1 MAIGIGG
8 AGSRLAAKLDPE
20 ATLVNVS
27 QTELDKVDG
36 GSARIL
42 ASVHSLHG
50 QLRGSRKN
58 RDIGHDAY
66 QSVRRQLQELIRGN
80 KVFCSS
86 GGGTGNG
93 ITTGILEDIA
103 SVNEIPTQ
111 DKTFFGIVLPYP
123 DLEPT
128 EFVDNT
134 IQFLSDPLSKAIAI
148 GNTGNVVLFSNKVK
162 FEAELSEENYNEM
175 LVESL
180 KVFLAIPDKN
190 DDLKLLDGHIDHEDF
205 ALYLSKPY
213 FNHFCYFD
221 YDPDED
227 FGKQLEANYN
237 KFLLLPDAPIEAM
250 FLLEIPKGG
259 DPTCFYEILRYFAKS
274 DVAPVYS
281 VVENPEIDEPFI
293 TVSLLYSRMPDELV
307 DDFCAIS
314 QRHAH
319 AKVRK
324 TMEQFRELQKLDVNM
339 EKEAMKVAKEN
350 GNVQS
355 DILDALRR
363 IGKL

>member
-1 MAIGIGG
+1 MTIGIGG
-8 AGSRLAAKLDPE
+8 AGSKLAAKLDPE
-20 ATLVNVS
+20 ATLINVS
-27 QTELDKVDG
+27 QTELNKVEG
-36 GSARIL
+36 GSNRIL

-58 RDIGHDAY
+58 REIGHDAY

-103 SVNEIPTQ
+103 AVNEIPIQ

-123 DLEPT
+123 ELEPI

-134 IQFLSDPLSKAIAI
+134 VEFLSGPLSNAIAV

-175 LVESL
+175 LMESL

-190 DDLKLLDGHIDHEDF
+190 DNLKLLDGHIDHEDF
-205 ALYLSKPY
+205 ALYISKPY
-213 FNHFCYFD
+213 FNHFCSFE
-221 YDPDED
+221 YDPDKD
-227 FGKQLEANYN
+227 FGKQLEANLN
-237 KFLLLPDAPIEAM
+237 KFLLKPDVPIEAM

-259 DPTCFYEILRYFAKS
+259 DPTAFYGILKHFNAI
-274 DVAPVYS
+274 DVSPVYS

-293 TVSLLYSRMPDELV
+293 TVSLLYSRMPDDLV
-307 DDFCAIS
+307 DDFCEIS

-319 AKVRK
+319 AKVKK
-324 TMEQFRELQKLDVNM
+324 TMEQFRELQKLNVNM
-339 EKEAMKVAKEN
+339 EQEAIKVVREKGN
-350 GNVQS
+350 GQT